1 MADLELIKEIF
12 EQRQERIQ
20 EIVESG
26 ESPDKRLSPKQR
38 LQDPA
43 LAKEVAKVRQLMED
57 VPDVRKERVA
67 EIKKQLKEGNL
78 KFDSKSVADKFLKEA
93 ILNEML

>member
-20 EIVESG
+20 ESMESG
-26 ESPDKRLSPKQR
+26 ESPDKRRSPKQR
-38 LQDPA
+38 LEDPA
-43 LAKEVAKVRQLMED
+43 LAKTVAKVRALMDD
-57 VPDVRKERVA
+57 VPDVRADRVE